1 MFKKR
6 LFAYVID
13 FFVLFFISFIISMII
28 PTSQNLVNLNN
39 ELIGINEN
47 YLSGNVDVSTFINQY
62 STISYSIDREMFLTS
77 LISVVVSILYYVVY
91 PLYNNGS
98 SFGKKVIGLRI
109 VSSDDSDVSTNSLL
123 FRYLFMDGI
132 GTSILSLCLIFI
144 FKDFN
149 YIICVSILSFLQFI
163 VVIISIFMV
172 IYRNDFRSLPDLI
185 AGTKVIEVEK

>member
-6 LFAYVID
+6 LLAYIID
-13 FFVLFFISFIISMII
+13 FFVLSFITFFISTII
-28 PTSQNLVNLNN
+28 PVSESLTNLSN
-39 ELIGINEN
+39 ELISVNDSF
-47 YLSGNVDVSTFINQY
+47 LSGNIDVSTFVNQY

-77 LISVVVSILYYVVY
+77 LISVVASVIYFVIY

-98 SFGKKVIGLRI
+98 SFGKKAMGLSI
-109 VSSDDSDVSTNSLL
+109 VSNDGSLVSTNGLI
-123 FRYLFMDGI
+123 FRYLFMNSI

-144 FKDFN
+144 VKDFN
-149 YIICVSILSFLQFI
+149 YVLCVSILSFLQFL

-185 AGTKVIEVEK
+185 AGTKVIEVKK